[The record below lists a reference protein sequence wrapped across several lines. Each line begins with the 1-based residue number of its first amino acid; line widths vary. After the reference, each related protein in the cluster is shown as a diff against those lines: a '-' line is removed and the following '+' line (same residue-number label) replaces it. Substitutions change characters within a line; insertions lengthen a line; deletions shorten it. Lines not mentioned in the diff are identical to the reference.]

1 MNDITFIILKV
12 VVSICAALVTVYL
25 IPYLKTLQQDR
36 RYASLLD
43 MVEIAVRA
51 AEQSLK
57 AETGEFK
64 KSEVL
69 AYVCHWLEN
78 NGIKIDMEQLDKLI
92 ECAVYQMKQEGS

>member
-25 IPYLKTLQQDR
+25 IPYLKTLRQDR

-92 ECAVYQMKQEGS
+92 ECAVYQMKNNG

>member
-12 VVSICAALVTVYL
+12 VVSICAALITVYV
-25 IPYLKTLQQDR
+25 IPYLKTLRQDK

-57 AETGEFK
+57 DETGEFK
-64 KSEVL
+64 KNEVM
-69 AYVCHWLEN
+69 AYVCHWLETN
-78 NGIKIDMEQLDKLI
+78 RIKVEMRQLDKLI
-92 ECAVYQMKQEGS
+92 ECAVYQMKQEH